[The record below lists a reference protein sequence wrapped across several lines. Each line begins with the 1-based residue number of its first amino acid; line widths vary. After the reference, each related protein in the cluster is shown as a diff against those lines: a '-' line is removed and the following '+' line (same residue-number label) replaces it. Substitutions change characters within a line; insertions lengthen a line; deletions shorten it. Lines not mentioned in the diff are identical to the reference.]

1 MAGKAGPTRPWQGE
15 GRMLKG
21 LRTVAVM
28 VALALPGLAAAQED
42 WPTRPITLIIPF
54 PAGGQADIVTRV
66 VTEKMAP
73 ILGQPILVEAKP
85 GAAGNIGTAE
95 VVKAAPDG
103 YTWLSSGVPLTTA
116 PAMYPTSLGFD
127 PLNDLAPVIRFGDT
141 SFVLAVP
148 AELPVSSVAELVDY
162 AKAHEGELSYAG
174 SGIGSLVHLVSEL
187 FKLDAG
193 IDVQMIPYNGQPP
206 AIADLL
212 ANRVQF
218 MVLGVSLAK
227 PLVDENKLKALA
239 IFDAERSEV
248 MPEVPTIGEAGYPG
262 LVANGWAG
270 FNVPAGTPEAVIEK
284 INAAVSQVISDPA
297 VVAQVEKV
305 GWQIVPP
312 QTPAEFGTFL
322 ADEARR
328 WGEVVAKAE
337 VETN

>member
-42 WPTRPITLIIPF
+42 WPTRPITVIIPF

-127 PLNDLAPVIRFGDT
+127 PLKDLAPVMRFGDT

-187 FKLDAG
+187 FKLDA
-193 IDVQMIPYNGQPP
+193 
-206 AIADLL
+206 
-212 ANRVQF
+212 
-218 MVLGVSLAK
+218 
-227 PLVDENKLKALA
+227 
-239 IFDAERSEV
+239 ERSEV
-248 MPEVPTIGEAGYPG
+248 MPDVPTIGEAGYPG

>member
-1 MAGKAGPTRPWQGE
+1 
-15 GRMLKG
+15 MLNG
-21 LRTVAVM
+21 LRIAAVA
-28 VALALPGLAAAQED
+28 VALALPGLAAAQAE
-42 WPTRPITLIIPF
+42 WPAAPIKVIIPF

-66 VTEKMAP
+66 VADRMAP

-85 GAAGNIGTAE
+85 GAGGNIGTEE
-95 VVKAAPDG
+95 VVKSAADG

-116 PAMYPTSLGFD
+116 PAMYPTTLGFD
-127 PLNDLAPVIRFGDT
+127 PLADLAPVIRFGAT

-148 AELPVSSVAELVDY
+148 AELPVASVPELVDY
-162 AKAHEGELSYAG
+162 ARAHEGELSYAG

-227 PLVDENKLKALA
+227 PLVDEGKLKALA
-239 IFDAERSEV
+239 IFDAERSQV
-248 MPEVPTIGEAGYPG
+248 MPDVPTIGEAGYPG

-284 INAAVSQVISDPA
+284 INAAVAQVVTDPA
-297 VVAQVEKV
+297 VVEQVEKV
-305 GWQIVPP
+305 GWQVVPP
-312 QTPAEFGTFL
+312 QSPAEFGAFL
-322 ADEARR
+322 DSEVAR
-328 WGEVVAKAE
+328 WGEVVEKAG

>member
-1 MAGKAGPTRPWQGE
+1 MFN
-15 GRMLKG
+15 G
-21 LRTVAVM
+21 LRIATVVA
-28 VALALPGLAAAQED
+28 ALALPGLAAAQAE
-42 WPTRPITLIIPF
+42 WPTAPIEVIIPF

-66 VTEKMAP
+66 VADRMAP

-85 GAAGNIGTAE
+85 GAGGNIGTAE
-95 VVKAAPDG
+95 VVRAAPDG

-116 PAMYPTSLGFD
+116 PAMYPKTLGFD
-127 PLNDLAPVIRFGDT
+127 PLKDLAPVIRFGAT

-148 AELPVSSVAELVDY
+148 AELPVSSVGELVDY

-227 PLVDENKLKALA
+227 PLVEEGKLKALA
-239 IFDAERSEV
+239 IFDAER
-248 MPEVPTIGEAGYPG
+248 
-262 LVANGWAG
+262 
-270 FNVPAGTPEAVIEK
+270 
-284 INAAVSQVISDPA
+284 
-297 VVAQVEKV
+297 
-305 GWQIVPP
+305 
-312 QTPAEFGTFL
+312 
-322 ADEARR
+322 RR
-328 WGEVVAKAE
+328 
-337 VETN
+337 

>member
-1 MAGKAGPTRPWQGE
+1 
-15 GRMLKG
+15 MLNG
-21 LRTVAVM
+21 LRILVAT
-28 VALALPGLAAAQED
+28 VALAVAPGLAAAADD
-42 WPTRPITLIIPF
+42 WPAGPIKVIIPF

-66 VTEKMAP
+66 VTDRMAP

-85 GAAGNIGTAE
+85 GAGGNIGTEEVAE
-95 VVKAAPDG
+95 AAPDG
-103 YTWLSSGVPLTTA
+103 LTWLSSGVPLTTA
-116 PAMYPTSLGFD
+116 SAMYPKTLPFD
-127 PLNDLAPVIRFGDT
+127 PLTDLAPVIRFGAT

-227 PLVDENKLKALA
+227 PLVDEGKLKALA
-239 IFDAERSEV
+239 IFDAERSTA
-248 MPEVPTIGEAGYPG
+248 MPDVPTIGEAGYPS

-270 FNVPAGTPEAVIEK
+270 FHVPAGTPDEVIAK
-284 INAAVSQVISDPA
+284 INATVAEVVADPEVA
-297 VVAQVEKV
+297 AQVEKV

-312 QTPAEFGTFL
+312 QTPAEFGAFL
-322 ADEARR
+322 ESEVAR
-328 WGEVVAKAE
+328 WSEVVAKAQ